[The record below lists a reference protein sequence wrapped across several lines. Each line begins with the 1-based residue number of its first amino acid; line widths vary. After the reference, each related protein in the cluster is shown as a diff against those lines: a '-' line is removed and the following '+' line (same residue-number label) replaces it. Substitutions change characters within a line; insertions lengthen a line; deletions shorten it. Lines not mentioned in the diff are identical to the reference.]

1 MLRSAEKPTKENLLS
16 DYRDLL
22 HGIAT
27 AETLLELDGG
37 VMAAQDVV
45 NLMAG
50 YRMITLKDE
59 NDMRTTIK
67 VFETKTAKKIL
78 EDD

>member
-27 AETLLELDGG
+27 AETLLELDGA
-37 VMAAQDVV
+37 VMTAQDVV

-67 VFETKTAKKIL
+67 VFEAKTAKKIL